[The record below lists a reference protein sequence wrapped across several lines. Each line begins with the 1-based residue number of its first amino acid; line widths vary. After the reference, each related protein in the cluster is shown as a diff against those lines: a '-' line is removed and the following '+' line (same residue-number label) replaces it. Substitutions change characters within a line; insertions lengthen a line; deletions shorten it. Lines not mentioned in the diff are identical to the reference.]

1 MINCPTQ
8 DKHNPTPDKHNP
20 KHDKDSLFTAEIS
33 ETGYPY

>member
-20 KHDKDSLFTAEIS
+20 TPDKDSLFTAEIS